1 MNEDYKLQEL
11 RIELNQYCDRHNLPE
26 EDPNELL
33 KTNREQEKWLVS
45 YIERWDTA
53 SEEYHARP

>member
-11 RIELNQYCDRHNLPE
+11 RIELQQFWDRHNLPE
-26 EDPNELL
+26 DSPEELL
-33 KTNREQEKWLVS
+33 RTNREQEKWLVS